1 MKNFYWIYIIIVVI
15 LGLIYWIDNG
25 NDRATSQTNVPADP
39 IEIRVCQ
46 ESNIELS
53 HLRQFQDKMNGLKVA
68 EIRTGYLPADADKYV
83 PYFVI
88 SFQNRNERIIKWSY
102 KIWRTQWRIATG
114 DGVMTSSERLDAQ
127 PSIDDPIGKG
137 CIVYINNQSNHKWVK
152 SSYFKEGKVKIEL
165 IQDGEVIL
173 SIPIKN
179 DFIKESTNSV
189 PVYK

>member
-88 SFQNRNERIIKWSY
+88 SFQNRSERTVKWSY
-102 KIWRTQWRIATG
+102 KIWCTQWRITTE
-114 DGVMTSSERLDAQ
+114 DGVMTSSERLYDQ

-137 CIVYINNQSNHKWVK
+137 CIVYINNQSSHKWVK
-152 SSYFKEGKVKIEL
+152 SSLFKEGKVKIEL

>member
-88 SFQNRNERIIKWSY
+88 SFQNRSERTVKWSY
-102 KIWRTQWRIATG
+102 KIWRTQWRITTE
-114 DGVMTSSERLDAQ
+114 DGVMTSSEMLYTQ

-137 CIVYINNQSNHKWVK
+137 CIVYINNQSSHKWVK